1 VVIVYLFAAWPRPW
15 RRWKPLKGHWELLKT
30 PWLGDFVWTALIL
43 ISMLEKNE
51 K

>member
-1 VVIVYLFAAWPRPW
+1 VSVFLFAAWPRPW

-30 PWLGDFVWTALIL
+30 PWLGDFIL
-43 ISMLEKNE
+43 DGPDFNLNFGEK